1 MKLTIKIT
9 NVNFK
14 DMKKNFYIL
23 KVSILKN
30 SNSVIKLKNTTL
42 FVTTTETLCKGDILE
57 IEASYNKN
65 KNCLDLTQII
75 NRVTEEKETLI
86 NFFVENTEKISKSTF
101 QKIFNNNSID
111 DIEKNPSLLDIYR
124 LGKTKKNSIL
134 NTIKEYKKRE
144 DMHHL
149 AIASGLTIE
158 QANQIYDEFGE
169 NYYSI
174 LENPYKLY
182 FFNILSWSECEK
194 LFYKWNVKDEVR
206 EKALVSKQIY
216 DFCNNGSTCIP
227 KSEIENT
234 SLLDEMIQNF
244 IYKEY
249 KNCIYFQKIY
259 YIERQLEK
267 RIKELAKN
275 ENDGIISTTQNEAI
289 QNALDFKISII
300 TGGPGTGKTFTIN
313 KIVEQLEK
321 RHFSYCLTA
330 PTGKAADRLGEV
342 TGRETYTIHRKLG
355 LTVSEYTDLNV
366 IEEDYIVIDEFSM
379 IDLKLAKILFENV
392 SDNTKIVIVGD
403 VAQLP
408 SVGIGNVFN
417 DLIESNLIK
426 TTKLSRVFRQQQNSG
441 ILENSYNIID
451 EKDINL
457 SYDDF
462 KFIKSDDIDF
472 IQDYIIKNYNK
483 DTTQILSAQH
493 SGSLG
498 TDALNLLLQNKQNED
513 EDEQIFQIGDK
524 VIQTINNY
532 DLNVYNGNIGTI
544 EEIRQEVVQGEL
556 QNLITV
562 NFENVNK
569 VIEYDNSNL
578 KELDLAYVLTI
589 HKSQGSEFDKVIIP
603 IVNTDEF
610 LLNKNLLYTGITRSK
625 KEVVLIG
632 DFETFEKCRK
642 ININRISNLLK

>member
-30 SNSVIKLKNTTL
+30 SNSVLKLKNTTL
-42 FVTTTETLCKGDILE
+42 FGTTTETLCKGDILE

-65 KNCLDLTQII
+65 KNCLDLNQII
-75 NRVTEEKETLI
+75 NRIAEEKETLI

-149 AIASGLTIE
+149 AIASGLTME

-174 LENPYKLY
+174 LENSYKLY
-182 FFNILSWSECEK
+182 FFNILTWSECEK
-194 LFYKWNVKDEVR
+194 LFYKWNVKEEIR
-206 EKALVSKQIY
+206 EKALLSKQIY
-216 DFCNNGSTCIP
+216 DYCNSGSTCIP

-300 TGGPGTGKTFTIN
+300 TGGPGTGKTYTIN
-313 KIVEQLEK
+313 RIVKELEK

-330 PTGKAADRLGEV
+330 PTGKAADRMSQM
-342 TGRETYTIHRKLG
+342 TQRETSTIHRKLG
-355 LTVSEYTDLNV
+355 LTISEYIEPNV
-366 IEEDYIVIDEFSM
+366 IEEDYIIIDEFSM

-392 SDNTKIVIVGD
+392 SDNTRIVIVGD

-408 SVGIGNVFN
+408 SVEIGNILN
-417 DLIESNLIK
+417 DLIESKLIK
-426 TTKLSRVFRQQQNSG
+426 TTKLSRVFRQQQKSG

-462 KFIKSDDIDF
+462 RFIKSDDIDF
-472 IQDYIIKNYNK
+472 IQDYIMKNYDK
-483 DTTQILSAQH
+483 DTTQILCSQH
-493 SGSLG
+493 GGALG
-498 TDALNLLLQNKQNED
+498 TDVLNLLLQNKQNED
-513 EDEQIFQIGDK
+513 EQIFNIGDK

-532 DLNVYNGNIGTI
+532 DLGIFNGNIGTI
-544 EEIRQEVVQGEL
+544 EEIRQEVNLGEL
-556 QNLITV
+556 QTIIKV

-569 VIEYDNSNL
+569 IIEYDNSNS
-578 KELDLAYVLTI
+578 KELELAYALTI

-603 IVNTDEF
+603 IVSSDEF
-610 LLNKNLLYTGITRSK
+610 LLNKNLIYTGITRSK

>member
-30 SNSVIKLKNTTL
+30 SNSVLELKNTTL
-42 FVTTTETLCKGDILE
+42 FGTTTETLCKGDILE
-57 IEASYNKN
+57 IEATYNKN
-65 KNCLDLTQII
+65 KNCLDLNQII
-75 NRVTEEKETLI
+75 NRITEEKETLI

-182 FFNILSWSECEK
+182 FFNILTWSECEK
-194 LFYKWNVKDEVR
+194 LFYKWNVKEEIR
-206 EKALVSKQIY
+206 EKALLSKQIY
-216 DFCNNGSTCIP
+216 DYCNSGSTCIP
-227 KSEIENT
+227 KDEIENKT
-234 SLLDEMIQNF
+234 LLDEMIQNF

-267 RIKELAKN
+267 RIKEIAKD
-275 ENDGIISTTQNEAI
+275 ENDKIISTTQKEAI
-289 QNALDFKISII
+289 QNALDYSISII
-300 TGGPGTGKTFTIN
+300 TGGPGTGKTYTIN
-313 KIVEQLEK
+313 KIVEELEK
-321 RHFSYCLTA
+321 RHFSYCLLA
-330 PTGKAADRLGEV
+330 PTGKAADRMGEV
-342 TGRETYTIHRKLG
+342 TGKETSTIHRKLG
-355 LTVSEYTDLNV
+355 LTISEYIESNV
-366 IEEDYIVIDEFSM
+366 IEEDYIIIDEFSM

-392 SDNTKIVIVGD
+392 SDNTRIVIVGD

-408 SVGIGNVFN
+408 SVGIGNVLN

-462 KFIKSDDIDF
+462 KFIDTDDIDF

-483 DTTQILSAQH
+483 DTTQILCGQH
-493 SGSLG
+493 SGECG

-513 EDEQIFQIGDK
+513 EQIFNIGDK

-532 DLNVYNGNIGTI
+532 DLGIFNGNIGTI

-569 VIEYDNSNL
+569 VIEYDNSNS
-578 KELDLAYVLTI
+578 KELELSYALTI
-589 HKSQGSEFDKVIIP
+589 HKSQGSEFQKVIIP
-603 IVNTDEF
+603 VVSSDEF
-610 LLNKNLLYTGITRSK
+610 LLYKNLIYTGITRSK

-642 ININRISNLLK
+642 IKINRISNLLK

>member
-30 SNSVIKLKNTTL
+30 SNSMLKLKNTTL
-42 FVTTTETLCKGDILE
+42 FGTTTETLCKGDILE

-65 KNCLDLTQII
+65 KNCLDLNQII
-75 NRVTEEKETLI
+75 NRITEEKETLI
-86 NFFVENTEKISKSTF
+86 NFFVENTEKISKLTF

-182 FFNILSWSECEK
+182 FFNILTWSECEK
-194 LFYKWNVKDEVR
+194 LFYKWNVKEEIR
-206 EKALVSKQIY
+206 EKALLSKQIY
-216 DFCNNGSTCIP
+216 DYCNSGSTCIP

-300 TGGPGTGKTFTIN
+300 TGGPGTGKTYTIN
-313 KIVEQLEK
+313 KIVEELEK
-321 RHFSYCLTA
+321 RHFSYCLLA

-342 TGRETYTIHRKLG
+342 TGKETFTIHRKLG
-355 LTVSEYTDLNV
+355 LTISEYTEPNI
-366 IEEDYIVIDEFSM
+366 IEEDYIIIDEFSM
-379 IDLKLAKILFENV
+379 IDLKLSKILFENV
-392 SDNTKIVIVGD
+392 SDNSRIIIVGD
-403 VAQLP
+403 INQLP
-408 SVGIGNVFN
+408 SVEIGNVLQ
-417 DLIESNLIK
+417 DLINSNLIK
-426 TTKLSRVFRQQQNSG
+426 TTKLQTVYRQQQHSG

-457 SYDDF
+457 SYSDF
-462 KFIKSDDIDF
+462 KFIKSNDVDF

-493 SGSLG
+493 GGAVG
-498 TDALNLLLQNKQNED
+498 TDTFNLLIQNKQD
-513 EDEQIFQIGDK
+513 DDEQKFQIGDK

-569 VIEYDNSNL
+569 VIEYDNSNSKDL
-578 KELDLAYVLTI
+578 ELAYALTI
-589 HKSQGSEFDKVIIP
+589 HKSQGSEFDKIIIP
-603 IVNTDEF
+603 IVSSDEF
-610 LLNKNLLYTGITRSK
+610 LLNKNLLYTGITRGK
-625 KEVVLIG
+625 KEVILIG
-632 DFETFEKCRK
+632 NFEIFEKCRK
-642 ININRISNLLK
+642 IKIGRAHV